1 MNQVLQ
7 TVGLFLLC
15 LVPSLG
21 FAMERVS
28 LQNLLAATG
37 GQAVGFTQSD
47 VSIDGVTLDS
57 RTVDSGDLFWAVAGE
72 NHDGHEFATAAVTHG
87 AIGSVVRAARA
98 GEFSGP
104 RIVVD
109 DTHLAL
115 QRFSRWYRAQRDA
128 LIIGVTGSVGK
139 TTTRE
144 MIHSVLSSRYKG
156 TRSPLNFNNHFGLP
170 LSLLEIKQ
178 EHEFA
183 VIEMGASAP
192 GEIRSLAE
200 TAIPEIGVIT
210 AIGPAHLT
218 GFGDEAGIVN
228 AKAELVEALPSSGF
242 AVLSGDDP
250 LVRQLAARAHCRVV
264 LVGESEGNKLR
275 AENVEITNK
284 SIRFRVDGSNYCV
297 RAAGRHH
304 LTGALAAITI
314 AREIGMGPD
323 DIARGLSSFV
333 PLAGRCRIEEIAPWT
348 VIDDTYNA
356 NPRSMQAAVEIIRDW
371 TGPGKRVLVTGDMLE
386 LGERSDAYHRQWG
399 NIAGEAGID
408 CLLAFGDQAGEVVQ
422 GAQSVGMESHRLAQC
437 HDFEMIFALL
447 DCWLEPGDVVLV
459 KGSRA
464 TRMERIIDWM
474 RTRTNEGM
482 NTKENLSRSAK
493 RAVA

>member
-1 MNQVLQ
+1 
-7 TVGLFLLC
+7 
-15 LVPSLG
+15 
-21 FAMERVS
+21 MECVS
-28 LQNLLAATG
+28 LQDLVAATG
-37 GQAVGFTQSD
+37 GKAVGFTQSD

-57 RTVDSGDLFWAVAGE
+57 RMVEPGDLFWAVAGKR
-72 NHDGHEFATAAVTHG
+72 HDGHDFAADAVTRG
-87 AIGSVVRAARA
+87 AIGSVVCAAHA
-98 GEFSGP
+98 GEFTGP
-104 RIVVD
+104 RVVVD
-109 DTHLAL
+109 DTHAAL
-115 QRFSRWYRAQRDA
+115 QRFSRWYREQRDA
-128 LIIGVTGSVGK
+128 LVIGVTGSVGK

-144 MIHSVLSSRYKG
+144 MIHAVLSSRYSG
-156 TRSPLNFNNHFGLP
+156 TRSPHNFNNHFGLP
-170 LSLLEIKQ
+170 LSLLEINQ

-192 GEIRSLAE
+192 GEIRCLAE
-200 TAIPEIGVIT
+200 TAIPEVGVVT

-218 GFGDEAGIVN
+218 GFGDEAGIAN
-228 AKAELVEALPSSGF
+228 AKAELVEALPTSGF

-250 LVRQLAARAHCRVV
+250 LVRRLAERARCRVI
-264 LVGESEGNKLR
+264 LVGETEGNKLR
-275 AENVEITNK
+275 AENVEIANR
-284 SIRFRVDGSNYCV
+284 SIRFRMDGMEYCV
-297 RAAGRHH
+297 HAAGRHH
-304 LTGALAAITI
+304 LTGALAAIAI

-356 NPRSMQAAVEIIRDW
+356 NPRSMQAAAEIIRNW

-386 LGERSDAYHRQWG
+386 LGEQSGAYHRQWG
-399 NIAGEAGID
+399 HLAGKAGID

-422 GAQSVGMESHRLAQC
+422 GAHSVGMESHRLALCQN
-437 HDFEMIFALL
+437 FELMHALL

-474 RTRTNEGM
+474 RTRTNEEE
-482 NTKENLSRSAK
+482 NIKENLSRPAK